1 MAYKLAEGRVLHNSE
16 EFYIR
21 KTNLTDED
29 EIDEMFGKYLH
40 AHRVGLPG
48 SIALVAIDKKTGNI
62 IGVVERVA
70 NVKEHFAHGV
80 GFIVDAEFHK
90 RGIGTAL
97 AKAMDNEL
105 KNIGIKHVTTI
116 ATSEGAWKIL
126 RENGYEHSAE
136 TKAELKKKG
145 LPEDKYVEPVQM
157 VKEL

>member
-1 MAYKLAEGRVLHNSE
+1 MAYKMKEERVLHNAV
-16 EFYIR
+16 EFCIR
-21 KTNLTDED
+21 KAKLSEED

-70 NVKEHFAHGV
+70 NIKEHFAHGV
-80 GFIVDAEFHK
+80 GLIVDAEFHK

-97 AKAMDNEL
+97 VKAMDNEL
-105 KNIGIKHVTTI
+105 KNMGIKHVTTI

-136 TKAELKKKG
+136 TKAYLKENG
-145 LPEDKYVEPVQM
+145 LPEDKFVEAVQM